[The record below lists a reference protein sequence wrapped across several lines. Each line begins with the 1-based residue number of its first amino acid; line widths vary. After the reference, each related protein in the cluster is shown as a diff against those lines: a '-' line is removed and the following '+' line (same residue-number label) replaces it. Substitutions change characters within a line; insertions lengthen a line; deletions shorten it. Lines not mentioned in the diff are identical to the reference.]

1 MNNIQNVSNK
11 SWFVYEHVA
20 PNGNR
25 YIGITSNSL
34 QTRSGKNGYNYL
46 VKRQDGSYYHPIFA
60 SAIKNTD
67 GIILIIILYLKT
79 YHLVKLVMQK
89 NIL

>member
-34 QTRSGKNGYNYL
+34 QTRSGKM
-46 VKRQDGSYYHPIFA
+46 
-60 SAIKNTD
+60 
-67 GIILIIILYLKT
+67 GITI
-79 YHLVKLVMQK
+79 Q
-89 NIL
+89 